1 MNKATEEQLK
11 EIAYVIDSTNGHNAD
26 LVGSIIDNIGK
37 DHCDSFNDEC
47 MYDEIDT
54 FAKIIENLNIPTVSA
69 IAYIVDALIITGAE
83 REELMK
89 KVGQKDLMDM

>member
-11 EIAYVIDSTNGHNAD
+11 EVAYVIDSTTGHNAD
-26 LVGSIIDNIGK
+26 LVSSIIDNIGK
-37 DHCDSFNDEC
+37 EHCDSGDDC
-47 MYDEIDT
+47 LYDEIDT

-69 IAYIVDALIITGAE
+69 IAYIVDALIITGKE
-83 REELMK
+83 KEELMK